1 MRDEELIFNDRKN
14 GGEDG
19 SYAEVHEP
27 DEPEKNKKEKS
38 LPFQAVVG
46 FHGFNVRLPAQKIN
60 EILR

>member
-1 MRDEELIFNDRKN
+1 MRDEELIFDDRKK

-19 SYAEVHEP
+19 SDAEVHEP
-27 DEPEKNKKEKS
+27 DEPEKNEKEKG